1 MTLVAY
7 PIGELPPAQAALF
20 MIAGLLGVTVAVF
33 NRQFYWRK
41 GWFAGG
47 KPAPLWFGR
56 LLFGIIGVVFF
67 LVGAGGLFFR

>member
-20 MIAGLLGVTVAVF
+20 MIAGL
-33 NRQFYWRK
+33 YWRK

-67 LVGAGGLFFR
+67 LVGACGLFFR